1 MLGQHLAMPFLRDLV
16 AQVRFL
22 LALPLLV
29 AAEPFI
35 GTRLAEIA
43 RQFVEAK
50 VLHEEEV
57 MRFEVAARSVV
68 RLRDSWLAELI
79 LLGLAFLPSL
89 VNVLPEQDVGT
100 TSWWE
105 GLTGGSPQPSAAGW
119 WYLLISMPL
128 FRFLML
134 RWAYRFGLW
143 AILLWKIS
151 LLRLRLSAIHPDR
164 AGGLGFLMASP
175 PVFWPVAFAL
185 GSVLAA
191 TAAYRISHAQ
201 ARLLPTEVAIG
212 AFIVLATVVPILPL
226 LAFAPKLARV
236 RWHGVIRLGKLGEMY
251 ANSFDEK
258 WGRPHTDAADELLGT
273 ADIQTL
279 ADLGS
284 SFDAARGTRIV
295 PVSIG
300 SVLGLAV
307 SAVAPM
313 VPLLLLFYPAKEILK
328 ALLRVFL

>member
-1 MLGQHLAMPFLRDLV
+1 
-16 AQVRFL
+16 
-22 LALPLLV
+22 
-29 AAEPFI
+29 
-35 GTRLAEIA
+35 
-43 RQFVEAK
+43 
-50 VLHEEEV
+50 
-57 MRFEVAARSVV
+57 
-68 RLRDSWLAELI
+68 
-79 LLGLAFLPSL
+79 
-89 VNVLPEQDVGT
+89 
-100 TSWWE
+100 
-105 GLTGGSPQPSAAGW
+105 
-119 WYLLISMPL
+119 
-128 FRFLML
+128 
-134 RWAYRFGLW
+134 
-143 AILLWKIS
+143 
-151 LLRLRLSAIHPDR
+151 
-164 AGGLGFLMASP
+164 
-175 PVFWPVAFAL
+175 
-185 GSVLAA
+185 VLAA
-191 TAAYRISHAQ
+191 SAAHRITYAQ
-201 ARLLPTEVAIG
+201 ARLLPTEIAIG